1 MPSVAADKWPKSF
14 RQKAAKKAHDAKRV
28 KHEAIKKRMEHARQQ
43 RTKPDL
49 SKGLSKSQP
58 ESGNPDAGSTSQI
71 PADTIRA
78 WFEDF
83 MIDLR
88 QMDMYSEA
96 CKSSSFD
103 EVSNRFADYYRLA
116 MMLAATLEDKAIKLK
131 RMFSG
136 ELERRNDSIGDYY
149 DKDWDLWTLSAEE
162 KDGVICQLI
171 RVWGALPMAVADVY
185 PDKYLPVWELLV
197 KKEQDWNVVVNWIN
211 SAVLERCGR
220 QASKGKCVPRVLGC
234 DLLKALIMQSPVEPV
249 SNKDLSMINGKFNRL
264 GLITLVTTSY
274 RKGKR
279 RGKDDD
285 ELSD

>member
-1 MPSVAADKWPKSF
+1 MPSEAADKWPKSF

-28 KHEAIKKRMEHARQQ
+28 KHEAIKKRMEHARQH

-58 ESGNPDAGSTSQI
+58 ESVNPDAGSTSQI

-96 CKSSSFD
+96 CKASSID
-103 EVSNRFADYYRLA
+103 EVSNRSADYYRLA

-131 RMFSG
+131 RMFSRNF
-136 ELERRNDSIGDYY
+136 ELRNGSVRCY

-162 KDGVICQLI
+162 KPRVICQLI
-171 RVWGALPMAVADVY
+171 RVWGALPITVADNY

-234 DLLKALIMQSPVEPV
+234 GLLKALIMQSPVEPV

-264 GLITLVTTSY
+264 GLITLATTSY
-274 RKGKR
+274 KKGKQ
-279 RGKDDD
+279 RGNDDD